1 MSYYIM
7 AWVESGTITLLETDE
22 NPITENHSP
31 ETRSETIISAVASG
45 EYRNAGEIIGSLSIT
60 GGKLH
65 GIDIESQVSALNP
78 RQPLSYA
85 ERLAS
90 ARASATLTRREF
102 FLGLDAMGI
111 YDTVMAAEL
120 PRAARIELDTA
131 TSFDRTWPTLVEM
144 AHSLGFTD
152 EQLDAL
158 FGIEV
163 TP

>member
-1 MSYYIM
+1 MQTRNPKHNADNTIDMEIEHPTYGWIPFTASPDD
-7 AWVESGTITLLETDE
+7 VEELGRVLHAAALAGDFG
-22 NPITENHSP
+22 P
-31 ETRSETIISAVASG
+31 VAAYVPPPAPTF
-45 EYRNAGEIIGSLSIT
+45 E
-60 GGKLH
+60 
-65 GIDIESQVSALNP
+65 
-78 RQPLSYA
+78 

-111 YDTVMAAEL
+111 YDTVIAAEL

>member
-1 MSYYIM
+1 MQTRNPKHNADATIDMEIEHPVYGWIPFTASPDD
-7 AWVESGTITLLETDE
+7 VEALGRAL
-22 NPITENHSP
+22 HA
-31 ETRSETIISAVASG
+31 SAI
-45 EYRNAGEIIGSLSIT
+45 AGEFGPVAAYVPPPAPT
-60 GGKLH
+60 H
-65 GIDIESQVSALNP
+65 
-78 RQPLSYA
+78 A

-120 PRAARIELDTA
+120 PRAARIELETA
-131 TSFDRTWPTLVEM
+131 TSFERTWPTLVEM

-158 FGIEV
+158 FNIEV

>member
-1 MSYYIM
+1 MRNPRYANEIN
-7 AWVESGTITLLETDE
+7 GILLDYDE
-22 NPITENHSP
+22 EGMPSLY
-31 ETRSETIISAVASG
+31 VDSG
-45 EYRNAGEIIGSLSIT
+45 ELYSRAIAGEFGPIAAYVPPPAPT
-60 GGKLH
+60 F
-65 GIDIESQVSALNP
+65 E
-78 RQPLSYA
+78 

-102 FLGLDAMGI
+102 FQQLIVWNL
-111 YDTVMAAEL
+111 YDTVMAMADDPTVPLEVRVDL
-120 PRAARIELDTA
+120 KEA

>member
-1 MSYYIM
+1 MMHIR
-7 AWVESGTITLLETDE
+7 AWVINGVIESLQTSDE
-22 NPITENHSP
+22 PIDFMAIEPDVDAVIVDAVVNADY
-31 ETRSETIISAVASG
+31 IDAAVAREMLTFNG
-45 EYRNAGEIIGSLSIT
+45 ELQGMVFV
-60 GGKLH
+60 
-65 GIDIESQVSALNP
+65 SQHKTSWTAPP
-78 RQPLSYA
+78 RGPFE
-85 ERLAS
+85 ERLAA

-102 FLGLDAMGI
+102 FLGLDALGI

-131 TSFDRTWPTLVEM
+131 TSFDRTWPTLVDM
-144 AHSLGFTD
+144 AHSMGFTD

>member
-1 MSYYIM
+1 MQARNPKHNADNSIDMEIEHPVYGWIPFT
-7 AWVESGTITLLETDE
+7 ASPDDVEELGRVLHAAAI
-22 NPITENHSP
+22 
-31 ETRSETIISAVASG
+31 
-45 EYRNAGEIIGSLSIT
+45 AGEFGPVAPYIPPPEPT
-60 GGKLH
+60 
-65 GIDIESQVSALNP
+65 
-78 RQPLSYA
+78 YA
-85 ERLAS
+85 ERLAA

-102 FLGLDAMGI
+102 FLGLDTLGI

-131 TSFDRTWPTLVEM
+131 TSFERTWPTLVQM

-158 FGIEV
+158 FNIEV